1 MTLAGGAGV
10 TTSTGCGAGAGFATT
25 SVVEQPSAATTST
38 ARRLRMWFSLSE
50 APKVVTAAA
59 PGKGFD
65 AASEGR

>member
-1 MTLAGGAGV
+1 
-10 TTSTGCGAGAGFATT
+10 
-25 SVVEQPSAATTST
+25 
-38 ARRLRMWFSLSE
+38 MWFSLSE